1 MPVKYAVEHTW
12 RGTSPGVAVVGVVP
26 KKALRRKGWLS
37 FDMKESWV
45 MMETAFQREEM
56 AHAEVGRRE
65 GACLMLEA
73 KRVVK
78 LLSCNVGG
86 GSGMT

>member
-1 MPVKYAVEHTW
+1 
-12 RGTSPGVAVVGVVP
+12 
-26 KKALRRKGWLS
+26 
-37 FDMKESWV
+37 
-45 MMETAFQREEM
+45 METAFQREEM
-56 AHAEVGRRE
+56 AYAEAGRRE

-73 KRVVK
+73 QRVVK

>member
-1 MPVKYAVEHTW
+1 MGQGGFNGNSIPE
-12 RGTSPGVAVVGVVP
+12 RGNGICRG
-26 KKALRRKGWLS
+26 
-37 FDMKESWV
+37 
-45 MMETAFQREEM
+45 
-56 AHAEVGRRE
+56 GRRE

>member
-1 MPVKYAVEHTW
+1 
-12 RGTSPGVAVVGVVP
+12 
-26 KKALRRKGWLS
+26 
-37 FDMKESWV
+37 
-45 MMETAFQREEM
+45 METAFRREEM
-56 AHAEVGRRE
+56 AYAETERRE

-86 GSGMT
+86 GSGIT